1 MASNPI
7 IRRRGA
13 LQSPDDFLID
23 DDLIEEPEFY
33 RYIKR
38 ATLSANPSV
47 TSDYVLVISYNTD
60 VNHLAYWL
68 PGDINWTLFD
78 MDIRPR
84 HGGVCN
90 MTYYNG
96 KFYLLTWGAEI
107 FVVDVQSQ
115 DRRVESRLIYLND
128 NKDLFRHSIQYYLVG
143 VNDVLLFVAK
153 FGRYP
158 SEDDSS
164 IECEVYEVDE
174 MKCRLKRIDNL
185 GDSTIFL
192 GLNGATSIDSTKFR
206 GVIKRNHIYF
216 TDDWDEHNFSLEC
229 GGGKDMG
236 CYNLEDGNIESF
248 YPELSLSCI
257 CPPTWVIP
265 SL

>member
-1 MASNPI
+1 MYSC
-7 IRRRGA
+7 
-13 LQSPDDFLID
+13 
-23 DDLIEEPEFY
+23 
-33 RYIKR
+33 
-38 ATLSANPSV
+38 
-47 TSDYVLVISYNTD
+47 NTD

-107 FVVDVQSQ
+107 FVVDVQSH

-128 NKDLFRHSIQYYLVG
+128 NKDLFRHSIQYYLAG

-153 FGRYP
+153 FGRYR
-158 SEDDSS
+158 SEDDGS
-164 IECEVYEVDE
+164 IDTCKCEVYEVDE

-216 TDDWDEHNFSLEC
+216 TDDWDEHNFSLKC